1 MAGERRRIGRPRV
14 VDRPGFLGRWAEIY
28 PDVQAGR
35 ISHGKAARRLGIGH
49 ASLLRL
55 LRAAD
60 GGAQP

>member
-1 MAGERRRIGRPRV
+1 MDGHGKKIGRPRV
-14 VDRPGFLGRWAEIY
+14 VDRPGFGASWAEIY

-35 ISHGKAARRLGIGH
+35 ISHEKAARRLGIGY

>member
-1 MAGERRRIGRPRV
+1 MDNARRKIGRPRI
-14 VDRPGFLGRWAEIY
+14 VDRPGFGARWAEIY
-28 PDVQAGR
+28 PEVRSGR
-35 ISHGKAARRLGIGH
+35 ISHGRAARRLGIGH